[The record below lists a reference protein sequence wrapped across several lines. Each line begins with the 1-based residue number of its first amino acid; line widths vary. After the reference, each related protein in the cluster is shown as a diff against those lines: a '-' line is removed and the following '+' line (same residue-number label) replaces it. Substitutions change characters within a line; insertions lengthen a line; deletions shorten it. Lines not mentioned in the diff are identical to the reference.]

1 MPALLFDIGN
11 VLVTFDFDRCAA
23 RLAEFSLLNPHEI
36 HEAIAPFK
44 EPLESGRMPEGEFIE
59 RCMAALDFTG
69 TPAQFRDIWCDIFT
83 LNAPMALT
91 LAALPRKLPSHLF
104 SNTNEPHKRWLL
116 EKFEV
121 FNHFSGGI
129 YSHEVKC
136 MKPDEAFYH
145 TAIRQ
150 FGLDPAQTFYV
161 DDLAANIA
169 TGHRLGFQCFH
180 YDPHRHS
187 ELHTALH
194 AWISTLPETPALD
207 GVDRPRSSA

>member
-11 VLVTFDFDRCAA
+11 VLVTFDFNRCAA
-23 RLAEFSLLNPHEI
+23 RLAEFSALTPHEI

-59 RCMAALDFTG
+59 RCMAALDFAG

-83 LNAPMALT
+83 LNAPMAVT

-104 SNTNEPHKRWLL
+104 SNTNEPQ
-116 EKFEV
+116 V
-121 FNHFSGGI
+121 T
-129 YSHEVKC
+129 C
-136 MKPDEAFYH
+136 MKPDEAFYR
-145 TAIRQ
+145 TALRQ
-150 FGLDPAQTFYV
+150 FGLDPSQTFYV

-169 TGHRLGFQCFH
+169 TGRRLGFQCFH
-180 YDPHRHS
+180 YDPRRHS

-194 AWISTLPETPALD
+194 AWILTLPETPALD
-207 GVDRPRSSA
+207 GVDRPRTSA